1 MLIVMMLVMA
11 VQAAF
16 QLNYTV
22 LKAQNTSGIY
32 AIRARIQA
40 DMAPTLLTFHYALG
54 ERFIQLQHPHLF
66 HSAYQVGQVL
76 HLQPTSHH
84 AQTTLTTGLVVEFD
98 LAVMSVF
105 RKMQMTQE
113 SGRVKQVRLHFTQR
127 VLGPG
132 TPIPTM
138 HLYDANNQP
147 I

>member
-84 AQTTLTTGLVVEFD
+84 AQIGRHVGISQDADDPRIGSSQASSIALYPTCTWTWYAHSNHALVRREQP
-98 LAVMSVF
+98 A
-105 RKMQMTQE
+105 
-113 SGRVKQVRLHFTQR
+113 
-127 VLGPG
+127 
-132 TPIPTM
+132 
-138 HLYDANNQP
+138 HL